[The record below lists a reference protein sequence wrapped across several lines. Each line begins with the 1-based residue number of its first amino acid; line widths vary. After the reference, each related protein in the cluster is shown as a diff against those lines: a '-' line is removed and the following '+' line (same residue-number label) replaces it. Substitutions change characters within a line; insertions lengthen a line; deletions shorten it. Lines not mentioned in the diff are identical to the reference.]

1 MKKQNE
7 NNRDTGRRAFIKQ
20 STLASLGFMA
30 FTQHAL
36 HAKDASGFSENA
48 NDDLKLIRDSNA
60 YLDLPEGFSYKIIS
74 KAGQKMNDGFLV
86 PGRPDAMGAFQGDTA
101 EHVIVVRNHENNPE
115 PLEDSPFGKEN
126 ELLIQIDSALLYD
139 AGKMQTPSLGGT
151 TTLVFNER
159 TQEVEKQHL
168 SLAGT
173 NRNCAGGVTPW
184 GSWLT
189 CEEDVTI
196 AEGSVEKDHGFV
208 FEVPALEQGIANP
221 IPITGMGRFNHE
233 AVAVDPNSGIVY
245 ETEDRHDGLIYRY
258 IPNVKE
264 KLLEGGRLQVLA
276 LKNRKSFDTRNWDEP
291 LLSLNEPME
300 VEWLDID
307 DVLSPKD
314 DLRLRGF
321 EMGAARFARGEGM
334 WYGENEIYFVCTN
347 GGPNQFGQIFR
358 YSISPDEGNENT
370 GSAPAT
376 LELFAE
382 STDKNVLHMCDN
394 LTVAPWGDLILCED
408 NGELNHLKGI
418 RPDGTIYTFA
428 TNISSTSEMAG
439 AVFSPSGK
447 TLFVNVQENGDTIA
461 ITGPWEN
468 LS

>member
-1 MKKQNE
+1 MKKQSE
-7 NNRDTGRRAFIKQ
+7 NNRDTGRRSFIKQ

-36 HAKDASGFSENA
+36 RAKDASGFSENA
-48 NDDLKLIRDSNA
+48 NYDLKLIRDSNG

-86 PGRPDAMGAFQGDTA
+86 PGRPDAMGAFQGRTKN
-101 EHVIVVRNHENNPE
+101 HVILVRNHENNPE

-126 ELLIQIDSALLYD
+126 ELLHQIGPSLLYD
-139 AGKMQTPSLGGT
+139 AGKMQKPSLGGT

-159 TQEVEKQHL
+159 KQEVEKQHL

-184 GSWLT
+184 GTWLT
-189 CEEDVTI
+189 CEEDVTT
-196 AEGSVEKDHGFV
+196 AEGSVEKDHGYV
-208 FEVPALEQGIANP
+208 FEVPALEQGIASP
-221 IPITGMGRFNHE
+221 IPITDMGRFNHE

-258 IPNVKE
+258 IPKVKE

-276 LKNRKSFDTRNWDEP
+276 LKNRKGLDTRNWDER
-291 LLSLNEPME
+291 LLPLNEPIE

-307 DVLSPKD
+307 EVLSPKD
-314 DLRLRGF
+314 DLRFRGF

-334 WYGENEIYFVCTN
+334 WYGENEIYFACTN
-347 GGPNQFGQIFR
+347 GGPNKYGQIFR
-358 YSISPDEGNENT
+358 YKISPDEGNENS
-370 GSAPAT
+370 GSTPAT

-382 STDKNVLHMCDN
+382 STDKQVLHMCDN
-394 LTVAPWGDLILCED
+394 LTIAPWGDLMLCED
-408 NGELNHLKGI
+408 NGELNHLRGI
-418 RPDGTIYTFA
+418 RPDGTTYTFA

-447 TLFVNVQENGDTIA
+447 TLFVNLQENGDTIA
-461 ITGPWEN
+461 ITGPWKN